1 MNVLLPIVQIGRT
14 NATGA
19 LSVTTR
25 PVATNPRRKNTDQ
38 RISAKRPALLT
49 VRRLYDGPAAGA
61 AGLVEGTIKIWG
73 ALLGMIEGAL
83 AGAAQTAQ
91 RFFAD
96 GSAATFQTDITYAA
110 YSTGNW
116 AVRKLSD
123 SRGAITGT
131 VTVTA
136 ASKTVA
142 GSGTAFD
149 TECHVG
155 ELIAVGTQVRE
166 IQSIASATS
175 LTVSLAFDT
184 TSAGATAVG
193 AVAGYSGA
201 TGTVAVTAGSSAVT
215 GTSTVFTEEVQAGQ
229 DIIIA
234 GNAYKV
240 QEVNSN
246 TALVLSIGAL
256 ATNAVAR
263 AFVESDQFL
272 TYDAT
277 PDNAWDFGV
286 SSGVGAMAIITLGAA
301 PLAGSIYEV
310 YKVTPAEVLADGV
323 HVYDKIQTLGYDIYW
338 GVATGDGTTYDL
350 SAVRAELE
358 PAFTI

>member
-1 MNVLLPIVQIGRT
+1 MPVVLPIVQIGRT
-14 NATGA
+14 NASGA

-25 PVATNPRRKNTDQ
+25 PVATNPRRNADQ
-38 RISAKRPALLT
+38 RLAAKRPALLT

-73 ALLGMIEGAL
+73 ALLGMLEGAL

-96 GSAATFQTDITYAA
+96 GTQTAFQTDIDYAA
-110 YSTGNW
+110 FSNGNF
-116 AVRKLSD
+116 AVRKRSD

-131 VTVTA
+131 VTKTA
-136 ASKTVA
+136 ASQTVA

-155 ELIAVGTQVRE
+155 ETITIGTESR
-166 IQSIASATS
+166 IISAIASATS
-175 LTVSLAFDT
+175 LTVSLAFGT
-184 TSAGATAVG
+184 TSAGATAYGMVEG
-193 AVAGYSGA
+193 RSGL
-201 TGTVAVTAGSSAVT
+201 TGTVAVTAGSSAVA

-229 DIIIA
+229 KIVIA
-234 GNAYKV
+234 GNEYEIA
-240 QEVNSN
+240 EVNSA
-246 TALVLSIGAL
+246 TALVLTTGAL

-263 AFVESDQFL
+263 AFGESDQWL
-272 TYDAT
+272 TYDAS
-277 PDNAWDFGV
+277 PDNGWDFGV
-286 SSGVGAMAIITLGAA
+286 TSGVGAKAIITLGAA

-310 YKVTPAEVLADGV
+310 YKVTPVEVLADGV
-323 HVYDKIQTLGYDIYW
+323 HVYEKVQTLGYDLYW